1 PARKK
6 SEHVARRLVSLL
18 KLVSTLSNCVPSN
31 HGPVSDRGNRREPAS
46 AACFQS
52 CPTEYKNEERQQ
64 RTFL

>member
-31 HGPVSDRGNRREPAS
+31 HGPVSDRGIDES
-46 AACFQS
+46 QH
-52 CPTEYKNEERQQ
+52 QQ
-64 RTFL
+64 LVFSHAQQNIKMKKDSSGHS